1 MEAGNG
7 ARSAYLARQRIF
19 GAVVKLADGVAV
31 ETLFVHFEHGPEQQD
46 RRHFFDREPDR
57 FRRRIEAAIAGWA
70 ITLLAPAGKQLCRRL
85 IVEAGHAV
93 LKHSRGGKASQPRPQ
108 ALRQSRGPV
117 KPSTPVPLLTRRVPW
132 LGVAKAELLGE
143 DQRPPTAKPAA
154 DHGRAGVA
162 GAARGHRG
170 GPPAGEK
177 PRRLGQQAG

>member
-57 FRRRIEAAIAGWA
+57 FRGRIEAAIAGWA

-93 LKHSRGGKASQPRPQ
+93 FKHSRAGKASQPRPQ
-108 ALRQSRGPV
+108 ALRQTRPRSGQ
-117 KPSTPVPLLTRRVPW
+117 TPHAGTALVPRRV
-132 LGVAKAELLGE
+132 
-143 DQRPPTAKPAA
+143 TANVRQTGTRSGGTACC
-154 DHGRAGVA
+154 DRAGGRRSRRSWA
-162 GAARGHRG
+162 CSWS
-170 GPPAGEK
+170 
-177 PRRLGQQAG
+177 PRRLRRSSRR

>member
-1 MEAGNG
+1 MSAHANAAANRLNTTTIPATMKTVSIGMALPLGCRPMLAPAARRALTWINRTRWRGND
-7 ARSAYLARQRIF
+7 ARSACLARQRIF

-93 LKHSRGGKASQPRPQ
+93 FKHSRGGKASQPRPQ
-108 ALRQSRGPV
+108 ALRQS
-117 KPSTPVPLLTRRVPW
+117 
-132 LGVAKAELLGE
+132 
-143 DQRPPTAKPAA
+143 
-154 DHGRAGVA
+154 
-162 GAARGHRG
+162 
-170 GPPAGEK
+170 
-177 PRRLGQQAG
+177 

>member
-93 LKHSRGGKASQPRPQ
+93 FKHSRGGKASQPRPQ

-117 KPSTPVPLLTRRVPW
+117 KPRTPVPLLSRGAP
-132 LGVAKAELLGE
+132 LLTCGKQE
-143 DQRPPTAKPAA
+143 HVREEPHAATALLAA
-154 DHGRAGVA
+154 DHGDPGPARA
-162 GAARGHRG
+162 
-170 GPPAGEK
+170 
-177 PRRLGQQAG
+177 